1 MAMVLKAAERGEEAD
16 ERGRIPAFYI
26 VMVAFAFWIAVV
38 VETLMMSIPA
48 RETGTRIGKATVSS
62 ACGFVVMSLL
72 WLLAL
77 LV

>member
-1 MAMVLKAAERGEEAD
+1 
-16 ERGRIPAFYI
+16 
-26 VMVAFAFWIAVV
+26 MVAFAFWIAVV

-62 ACGFVVMSLL
+62 ACGFVGMSLL